1 MSLAKVSCPECGA
14 SIKAAEGFEV
24 GEEVTCP
31 KCDTA
36 FAVPKPKAKAA
47 VAEGDDEPAENP
59 KTKKKKAAGEGEPRA
74 YKDSPLRYAI
84 LGALVLVMVV
94 LGVMLYLK
102 KGVVE

>member
-1 MSLAKVSCPECGA
+1 MSLAKVPCPECGA

-47 VAEGDDEPAENP
+47 VAEEEDEPAEKP
-59 KTKKKKAAGEGEPRA
+59 KKKKKKVASADEPRS
-74 YKDSPLRYAI
+74 YKNSPLRYAI
-84 LGALVLVMVV
+84 LGALVLVMIV
-94 LGVMLYLK
+94 LGVMLALK
-102 KGVVE
+102 KGTVE